1 MTDLPSQAT
10 LVHLGKAAIFRDL
23 DTSQLNE
30 ILANAYRVEI
40 KRREFLFHQGEPADT
55 FYIILEGNARLTQI
69 SPEGCQ
75 VTIHYFG
82 PGDVMAIAVVFAD
95 AEYPVSAEATSDCVF
110 LAWDK
115 ETAVRYMEQYPQLA
129 INSMVIVAERF
140 WELQNRYREL
150 ATQRVE
156 RRVANA
162 VLRLSRQGNG
172 QSVSQPLPTLSLS
185 RQELAEMTG
194 TTLFTV
200 SRICSQWEQQ
210 GLLTSGREQITV
222 IRPEELVA
230 IAEDI
235 SSSTP

>member
-1 MTDLPSQAT
+1 MTFYPNQA
-10 LVHLGKAAIFRDL
+10 DL
-23 DTSQLNE
+23 DNLRQAQIFCDLKGSQLEE
-30 ILANAYRVEI
+30 ILTVAYQVEV
-40 KRREFLFHQGEPADT
+40 KRREFLFHQGEPADA

-69 SPEGCQ
+69 SPEGRQ

-82 PGDVMAIAVVFAD
+82 PGDVMAIAAVFAD
-95 AEYPVSAEATSDCVF
+95 AEYPVSAEVTSDCVF

-162 VLRLSRQGNG
+162 VLRLYRQGNG
-172 QSVSQPLPTLSLS
+172 QLVSQPLPTLSLS

-230 IAEDI
+230 IAEEI
-235 SSSTP
+235 SSSTS